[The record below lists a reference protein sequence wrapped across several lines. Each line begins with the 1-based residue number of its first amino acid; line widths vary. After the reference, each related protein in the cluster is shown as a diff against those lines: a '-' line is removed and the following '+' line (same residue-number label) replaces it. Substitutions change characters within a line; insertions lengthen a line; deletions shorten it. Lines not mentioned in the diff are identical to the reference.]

1 MAIFVVRVESGDGL
15 LAGYAGEPVR
25 VSEPGVARGFVRPAL
40 FLRVCVCDRDCEGHY
55 KNPRWALDSVGCEGE
70 RTGES

>member
-40 FLRVCVCDRDCEGHY
+40 FLRVCVIVTVRG
-55 KNPRWALDSVGCEGE
+55 ALQEPTVGFGLGWL
-70 RTGES
+70 RR